1 MIRIFFIVFLC
12 LLFWLICYLN
22 TGNDKK
28 NMLSFRSY
36 PKAVQDLV
44 RKDEVLSKMIPKKAN
59 LSKVFI
65 SNLLMFTIIFLFVGL
80 IIKHTSGF
88 KSFMDTFIYF
98 LLLGEIMN
106 VFDLLIVDL
115 LWWRNSPRIRFSCVS
130 DKSLYLDYTYHLASF
145 KRAVLMYLL
154 VAFIVSVILCL

>member
-44 RKDEVLSKMIPKKAN
+44 RKDEILSKMIPKQAN

-65 SNLLMFTIIFLFVGL
+65 SNLLMFTIIFLIVGL

-106 VFDLLIVDL
+106 VFDLFIVDL

-154 VAFIVSVILCL
+154 TAFIVSVILCL